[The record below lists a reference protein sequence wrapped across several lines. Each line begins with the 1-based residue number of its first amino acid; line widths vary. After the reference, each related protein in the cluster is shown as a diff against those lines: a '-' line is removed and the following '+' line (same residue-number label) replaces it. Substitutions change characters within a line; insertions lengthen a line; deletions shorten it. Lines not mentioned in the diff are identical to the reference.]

1 MHSRIAQTCA
11 FRVYCSQTNLYLD
24 DCEACTCSSNPET
37 KAMISRQCACFLSC
51 LAESPAWIMALCVF
65 RVLPAL
71 LYGETIGFQSIGF
84 HVNNRLPHGFSF
96 VMILVSKATVFKSLS
111 AIFRLHLKEF

>member
-1 MHSRIAQTCA
+1 MKHGEVLQELALAERIMNHIGKGVVVQWVYLLGFLHSRIAQTCV

-24 DCEACTCSSNPET
+24 DCQACTCSSNPET

-51 LAESPAWIMALCVF
+51 LAQSPAWIMALCVL

-71 LYGETIGFQSIGF
+71 LYEETQ
-84 HVNNRLPHGFSF
+84 L
-96 VMILVSKATVFKSLS
+96 
-111 AIFRLHLKEF
+111 

>member
-1 MHSRIAQTCA
+1 MPLGFTARRLICILMIVKHVLV
-11 FRVYCSQTNLYLD
+11 RV
-24 DCEACTCSSNPET
+24 NPET

-51 LAESPAWIMALCVF
+51 LAQSPAWIMALCVF